1 MPELPLARRTRFMAE
16 YGLPE
21 YDADILTNERSL
33 SDYFEAAVAAY
44 GGDPKRASNW
54 LMNDVLSMLN
64 ERGLTAGE
72 LALTPAYFAEVLKL
86 MDAGTVNTPTGKAL
100 LLKVQDSGS
109 APGEIVEAEGLA
121 QVSDSGALKELA
133 AEIITNSPDQL
144 AQYLGGKES
153 LIGWFVG
160 QLMAKTG
167 GKADP
172 NAAREI
178 LLDLLKE

>member
-1 MPELPLARRTRFMAE
+1 M
-16 YGLPE
+16 PE

-44 GGDPKRASNW
+44 GGDAKRASNW

-64 ERGLTAGE
+64 ERGLTAGD

-109 APGEIVEAEGLA
+109 APGDIVEAEGLA
-121 QVSDSGALKELA
+121 QVSDSGELQELA
-133 AEIITNSPDQL
+133 ADIIANSPDQV
-144 AQYLGGKES
+144 AQYKGGKDS

-160 QLMAKTG
+160 QVMAKTG

-172 NAAREI
+172 NAARQI
-178 LLDLLKE
+178 LLDLLKD